1 MRPVK
6 KSLLIVIAISVAAC
20 SQSSDASRVS
30 AALQSIENRIASDIS
45 IEFIEP
51 RLGRQEPN
59 GQFYVCGTAILNRDA
74 PEPYRLADARQRF
87 VATVFSKEHA
97 VALFD
102 GSDVPEQKDEFQQL
116 WNARCGSDAH

>member
-1 MRPVK
+1 
-6 KSLLIVIAISVAAC
+6 LIVIAISVAAC

-30 AALQSIENRIASDIS
+30 AALQSIESRIASDMS
-45 IEFIEP
+45 IQFVEP

-74 PEPYRLADARQRF
+74 PEPYRLTDAQQRF

-97 VALFD
+97 IALFD
-102 GSDVPEQKDEFQQL
+102 GSGLPEQKDEFQRL
-116 WNARCGSDAH
+116 WDARCESDAH